1 MKKIYQLMTAIVIAL
16 FIVLLPSMVKAADE
30 EKTITLEG
38 IYITSPAGEY
48 KTGDTLK
55 FEARFS
61 ENLASNTN
69 IPTLN
74 IKIGEKK
81 EYMSKSNSK
90 VENNIIKYEFEI
102 TDTNAGKVSF
112 ESYEKPTY
120 GVMN

>member
-1 MKKIYQLMTAIVIAL
+1 MKRIYQLMTAIVIAL

-61 ENLASNTN
+61 ENLASDSNV
-69 IPTLN
+69 PTLQV
-74 IKIGEKK
+74 KIG
-81 EYMSKSNSK
+81 
-90 VENNIIKYEFEI
+90 
-102 TDTNAGKVSF
+102 
-112 ESYEKPTY
+112 
-120 GVMN
+120 